1 MAQMLNKS
9 MILAQKAAWLIPGFR
24 LRWLVALLTLP
35 LFGVAAFGIAPQTEV
50 SKIPQQT
57 VIEELRLPEFPQDE
71 AQPGEYGREEYI
83 QRGDTIASLLARLD
97 VDGQETLKL
106 LRHPK
111 ELKPLRQL
119 KPGKTVQARV
129 SDEGDLLS
137 LRYFNANGGVF
148 VAKKAGDRFAF
159 GVEPLSLERR
169 VLIKSGEIVSSLFA
183 ATDAVDLP
191 DSIATQIADIFSSD
205 IDFYRDLRKGDRF
218 SVVYEMFYDQGTAVG
233 SGRVIA
239 AEFVNQGK
247 AYQAL
252 YFNDE
257 QGHGGYYTPDGKN
270 PRKAFLRSPLEFSR
284 VTSGFSFSRF
294 HPLLKEW
301 RAHKGIDYAAPVGT
315 KVKATARGTVVFF
328 GQQGSYGNMVVL
340 RHQGV
345 YSTVYGHLSAFA
357 KGLHRGQKVSQGDV
371 IGYVGITGLA
381 TGPHV
386 HYEFRS
392 NGVQHNPTHIA
403 VPEGPPITAQLKPA
417 FNSAVEPLQL
427 QLNLARGVNFAKLD

>member
-1 MAQMLNKS
+1 MLNKS
-9 MILAQKAAWLIPGFR
+9 VILAQKTAQLTPGFR

-35 LFGVAAFGIAPQTEV
+35 LFGVAAFGIAPQSEV
-50 SKIPQQT
+50 IKIPQQT
-57 VIEELRLPEFPQDE
+57 VIEEVRLPLFPQDE
-71 AQPGEYGREEYI
+71 AQIAEYWREEYI

-97 VDGQETLKL
+97 VDEQETLKI

-111 ELKPLRQL
+111 DLKPLRQL
-119 KPGKTVQARV
+119 KPGKTVQV
-129 SDEGDLLS
+129 QVNDEGELLL
-137 LRYFNANGGVF
+137 LRYFNASGGVF
-148 VAKKAGDRFAF
+148 VAKKTGDRFAF
-159 GVEPLSLERR
+159 EMEPLSLEKR
-169 VLIKSGEIVSSLFA
+169 VLIKSGDIESSLFA

-218 SVVYEMFYDQGTAVG
+218 SVVYEMFYDQGTVVG

-239 AEFVNQGK
+239 AEFVNQGST
-247 AYQAL
+247 YQAL

-257 QGHGGYYTPDGKN
+257 QGHGGYYTPYGKN
-270 PRKAFLRSPLEFSR
+270 MRKAFLRSPLEFSR
-284 VTSGFSFSRF
+284 VTSGFSLSRF

-328 GQQGSYGNMVVL
+328 GSQVGYGNMVVL

-357 KGLHRGQKVSQGDV
+357 KGLHRGEKVSQGDV
-371 IGYVGITGLA
+371 IGYVGMTGLA

-386 HYEFRS
+386 HYEFRV
-392 NGVQHNPTHIA
+392 NGVQNNPTHLA
-403 VPEGPPITAQLKPA
+403 VPEGPPIIPRLKPA
-417 FNSAVEPLQL
+417 FYSAVKPLQS
-427 QLNLARGVNFAKLD
+427 QLNLAHGVNFAKLD